1 MISLSSL
8 NKCFIEIRLLQ
19 LKINHLLH
27 SKVVRPPGKRDSWL
41 GSCCNR
47 RTRNTQDGSWYPSPS
62 GSSEKG
68 KVSKGIW
75 EKLNNMFFDDGALL
89 TNYDWW
95 SWPSAK
101 RGKKYRK
108 DQSTSYRPHTPVLA
122 FLIRASFMLFQH
134 KHPRIYET
142 RLEGGCLRLGE
153 WNSAMTGKHLD
164 PDSADL
170 MAADQLLSDFS
181 LWTPAIM
188 CPRLCWLGLSL
199 GPKNCVNM
207 WISQSFRVQP
217 RLGWQ
222 SPTKTEAILA

>member
-1 MISLSSL
+1 MLHY
-8 NKCFIEIRLLQ
+8 LL
-19 LKINHLLH
+19 I
-27 SKVVRPPGKRDSWL
+27 
-41 GSCCNR
+41 
-47 RTRNTQDGSWYPSPS
+47 TIDGHDLQQR
-62 GSSEKG
+62 E
-68 KVSKGIW
+68 V
-75 EKLNNMFFDDGALL
+75 
-89 TNYDWW
+89 
-95 SWPSAK
+95 
-101 RGKKYRK
+101 KKNRK